1 MITQDELDRR
11 AQEIVDLQ
19 ATNDDLLGTVETLK
33 TELINSHSDADAA
46 HDELEQLRL
55 RAFDSQNQTSAEA
68 GERERALREAQ
79 EDLERERMERE
90 EWETQAMRERV
101 RREELQAR
109 CGQVEME
116 LAQAKADREQFRE
129 ERDREAESAGNLH
142 AVLEE
147 FQAAKERE
155 MAATL
160 GDLQD
165 QLRQSTEALHA
176 FKQRAVAA
184 EVSCLAE
191 TKLGQGRTCE
201 MRGADGGVGSS
212 SFAIRSQI
220 WPRPRTTRRR
230 FSASRKT

>member
-1 MITQDELDRR
+1 
-11 AQEIVDLQ
+11 
-19 ATNDDLLGTVETLK
+19 
-33 TELINSHSDADAA
+33 LINSNADADAA

-68 GERERALREAQ
+68 SERERGLRDAQ

-90 EWETQAMRERV
+90 EWEAEAMRERV
-101 RREELQAR
+101 KREEYQSR

-116 LAQAKADREQFRE
+116 LAQAKADREALRDD
-129 ERDREAESAGNLH
+129 RDREAESAINLH

-165 QLRQSTEALHA
+165 QLRQSTEALHT
-176 FKQRAVAA
+176 FKQRAVSA
-184 EVSCLAE
+184 EVSWTLNLAHRLVAW
-191 TKLGQGRTCE
+191 LG
-201 MRGADGGVGSS
+201 
-212 SFAIRSQI
+212 
-220 WPRPRTTRRR
+220 
-230 FSASRKT
+230 